1 MLRISRAFLVFAI
14 FSSLEI
20 TSRVTLFPLGLGI
33 PALFALESEYKS
45 MRSSNPVLG
54 RAFNNRGYASM
65 GNTNMGNSTTAT
77 TPESLENLYNAPAA
91 SSLQTGR
98 MTIEDVVARTSI
110 LFGILVVTG
119 AVAWTANLGFGA
131 LMFGFLGGFVLAMV
145 NTFSQKIRPGLI
157 MAYAA
162 FEGLALGTLSHFY
175 NDRYPGIVSQAVI
188 GTLCAFAGILFA
200 YSNGKIRVTAKFTRV
215 IMGAAIG
222 YLALGLISMVL
233 SFTGNSGG
241 LYGVT
246 GFGPLLAMAGV
257 ALASFFLVLDFDQIE
272 KGVAA
277 GAPQEESWRAGFGL
291 MVTIVW
297 LYLEIL
303 RLISI
308 LRGDD

>member
-1 MLRISRAFLVFAI
+1 VLRVSRAFFDFAI

-20 TSRVTLFPLGLGI
+20 TSRVTLSPLGLGI

-65 GNTNMGNSTTAT
+65 GNTSTAT

-91 SSLQTGR
+91 SPLQTGR

-110 LFGILVVTG
+110 LFGILVVVG
-119 AVAWTANLGFGA
+119 AISWTANLGTGA

-162 FEGLALGTLSHFY
+162 FQGLALGTLSSFY
-175 NDRYPGIVSQAVI
+175 NDVYPGIVSQAVI
-188 GTLCAFAGILFA
+188 GTLCAFAGMLFA
-200 YSNGKIRVTAKFTRV
+200 YSNGKIRVTPKFTRV
-215 IMGAAIG
+215 ILGAAIG
-222 YLALGLISMVL
+222 YLALGLVSIIM
-233 SFTGNSGG
+233 SFTGSSGG

-246 GFGPLLAMAGV
+246 GFGPLLAIAGV
-257 ALASFFLVLDFDQIE
+257 GLASFFLVLDFDQIQ
-272 KGVAA
+272 KGIAA